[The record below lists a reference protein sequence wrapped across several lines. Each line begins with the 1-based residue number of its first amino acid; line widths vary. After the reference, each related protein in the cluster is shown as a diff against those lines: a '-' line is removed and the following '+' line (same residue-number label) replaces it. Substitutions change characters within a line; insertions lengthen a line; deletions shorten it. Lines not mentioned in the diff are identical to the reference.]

1 MRYRFQLEQF
11 IIYVCMEVWYQ
22 AFRHIKPF
30 FYCNIIILF
39 KIIKTNT
46 QYQRRIHL
54 DFVADDFVV
63 IFMSNTHS

>member
-1 MRYRFQLEQF
+1 MRYRFQQF
-11 IIYVCMEVWYQ
+11 IIYVSRKFSIRPLVILN
-22 AFRHIKPF
+22 HSS
-30 FYCNIIILF
+30 IILF

-46 QYQRRIHL
+46 QYQIRTQ

>member
-1 MRYRFQLEQF
+1 MNIGFNNLLYMYTWKFGIR
-11 IIYVCMEVWYQ
+11 
-22 AFRHIKPF
+22 PF
-30 FYCNIIILF
+30 VILNHSSIILF

-46 QYQRRIHL
+46 QYQKRIHL